1 MMWSAVFAPGL
12 PHKAQ
17 MVALPSLRICLRLA
31 LYMGS
36 LYGDVMWLMLLAPLA
51 TPAVAFSATE
61 TRVFVPPTFH
71 SCVLLAAGLFRVDT
85 IRLLC
90 R

>member
-1 MMWSAVFAPGL
+1 MWSAVLAPGF
-12 PHKAQ
+12 PHRAQ
-17 MVALPSLRICLRLA
+17 MVALPSLRMVRLLA

-36 LYGDVMWLMLLAPLA
+36 LYGDVMGLMLLAPLA
-51 TPAVAFSATE
+51 SPAVAFSATE

-71 SCVLLAAGLFRVDT
+71 SCSLLAAGLFRVDT

-90 R
+90 S